1 MKIMEDT
8 TKIKKLAFQYFS
20 GTISDT
26 DEITLFEY
34 INQNVYN
41 GNEFR
46 LWEKEWATKAA
57 VNEQTTK
64 EWISLERQLR
74 IRKSISMPTENI
86 IHRKWKQMIAV
97 AAIFIVLLGSS
108 FGLWF
113 KVSSNVPDN
122 YFVCQAPYGNKT
134 KILLPDGTSVWLNAG
149 STIKYSNK
157 FNSKNRLVELNGEGY
172 FEVSKHNGVTFTVH
186 TKGYN
191 VVVKGTKFDVSAYSD
206 DPYIMT
212 SLLEGR
218 VEIHY
223 KQIKMNILPGQA
235 AMLNLKTKQLSC
247 HKMNV
252 NQSKSWVENRI
263 DFDDIT
269 VKELSKKLS
278 RQYAVNIL
286 LESEKVGAMKLC
298 ISLRNKET
306 IDEVMDGLKKIIPIT
321 VVHKGKDIY
330 IK

>member
-1 MKIMEDT
+1 MEDT
-8 TKIKKLAFQYFS
+8 TKIKELAFQYFS
-20 GTISDT
+20 GTISNA
-26 DEITLFEY
+26 DEITLFAY

-41 GNEFR
+41 GNKFR
-46 LWEKEWATKAA
+46 AWEKEWITKAT
-57 VNEQTTK
+57 VNEQTNK
-64 EWISLERQLR
+64 EWKSLERQLR
-74 IRKSISMPTENI
+74 IRRSISMPTVNI
-86 IHRKWKQMIAV
+86 IRRKWKQMIAV

-108 FGLWF
+108 FSLWV

-172 FEVSKHNGVTFTVH
+172 FEVSKHNGITFTVH

-191 VVVKGTKFDVSAYSD
+191 VVVKGTKFDVSAYPD

-218 VEIHY
+218 VEINY
-223 KQIKMNILPGQA
+223 KQTKMNILPGQA
-235 AMLNLKTKQLSC
+235 AMLDLKTKQLTR
-247 HKMNV
+247 HETNV
-252 NQSKSWVENRI
+252 NQSKSWVENKI

-269 VKELSKKLS
+269 VKDLSKKLS

-306 IDEVMDGLKKIIPIT
+306 INEVMEGLKKIIPIT